1 VWRVEIGPNA
11 DVEMHQALSGSGAVA
26 ELFGWWEWH
35 GDSEAEGARR
45 WEGGWLR
52 ENREHPT
59 HQ

>member
-1 VWRVEIGPNA
+1 MSCSSRCGLLVLPLVSPSLPIGVWW
-11 DVEMHQALSGSGAVA
+11 DC
-26 ELFGWWEWH
+26 H